1 MLHET
6 HPRDEDKEKLTMR
19 VTRSENEFIP
29 DEADDPRLVEQV
41 NFLTSYS
48 FIPDDN
54 NDPRLIEFVFIH
66 IHMCVRVVCTHG
78 GTSAAT
84 KTDIPS

>member
-1 MLHET
+1 MCWFSIVTEENVALHCSHET

-29 DEADDPRLVEQV
+29 DE
-41 NFLTSYS
+41 T
-48 FIPDDN
+48 